1 MVKSSLATNSQA
13 RARPLRDHLISAATL
28 RRYQTAVLEF
38 HSLCL
43 AYFGYNAESFEDL
56 DSQAS
61 FILEIFWQD
70 FRTKAEAANLLC
82 GLQHFLNRRRILT
95 GSWRLYQG
103 WDRVEKPRRSTPLP
117 LQVLAALCGVL
128 VDGGHQSAALC
139 LAISFAGMLRTCEF
153 LRLCWE
159 DLHSD
164 GARITIALANTKIG
178 VRRGLMEYV
187 TIDDMVLATAL
198 RRFQSLGRRGRLLE
212 SSERSFRQLWASAM
226 SRLQLPEKFF
236 QPYSIRR
243 GGATASWIASRN
255 ITSVLFAGRWSNSA
269 TARAYVLEG
278 EELLLTQSFSSLQQR
293 LLIHFQG
300 VCTAH
305 FQCV

>member
-1 MVKSSLATNSQA
+1 MVKSSLVGKAQA
-13 RARPLRDHLISAATL
+13 RARTLRDHLISRVCL
-28 RRYQTAVLEF
+28 RRYHTAVLEF
-38 HSLCL
+38 YHLCL
-43 AYFGYNAESFEDL
+43 SYFGYNADTFDDL

-82 GLQHFLNRRRILT
+82 GLQHVLNRRRILT
-95 GSWRLYQG
+95 GSWRLYQC

-117 LQVLAALCGVL
+117 LQVLTALCGVL
-128 VDGGHQSAALC
+128 VADGHPHVAFC
-139 LAISFAGMLRTCEF
+139 LSLSFAGMLRTCEY

-159 DLHSD
+159 DLNSD
-164 GARITIALANTKIG
+164 GCRITIALADTKIG

-187 TIDDMVLATAL
+187 TVDDTFLATTLVRLQGAGL
-198 RRFQSLGRRGRLLE
+198 RGRMLE
-212 SSERSFRQLWASAM
+212 SSERSFRQLWATSLR
-226 SRLQLPEKFF
+226 RLLLPEKLF

-255 ITSVLFAGRWSNSA
+255 ISSVLFAGRWSNSA

-278 EELLLTQSFSSLQQR
+278 EELLLSQCFSVQQQR
-293 LLIHFQG
+293 LLSHFQG

-305 FQCV
+305 FQCM